1 MMSNRRH
8 FLKNLGLGMLG
19 MGGLGTAKM
28 QDSSSRDEVK
38 FRIAHV
44 TDQHVTTRRKGH
56 LGYEKCIQSINELS
70 NKPDFV
76 LMGGDMA
83 FDGLYTDLNVFEE
96 SIEWYKKLSDQLD
109 MPYYHCIGNHDVL
122 GLSSRRKVAADHPEI
137 GKAYIMNRLSMDR
150 DYYSFNHKGWHF
162 VVLNSIFE
170 KQAESGPAYETRI
183 GEEQLDWLRYDL
195 GAHSDMPTI
204 AVSHIAA
211 FCHKGQINQDF
222 ELPAMS
228 GLVLQDNKQLREIFE
243 RHNVKALLQ
252 GHTHVSEDF
261 RFNNIWYITSQ
272 SASAAWWG
280 GNWLGFNPGYTI
292 LELGDN
298 DILNWYAQ
306 EYDWEHQLEPEDTL
320 EKERIEELESFRRTQ
335 KELYQEETN
344 QE

>member
-1 MMSNRRH
+1 MSNRRH

-83 FDGLYTDLNVFEE
+83 FDGLYTDLDVFEE
-96 SIEWYKKLSDQLD
+96 SIEWYKKLSDRLD

-137 GKAYIMNRLSMDR
+137 GKAYIMKRLGMDR

-183 GEEQLDWLRYDL
+183 GEEQLEWLRYDL
-195 GAHSDMPTI
+195 GAHSEMPTI

-252 GHTHVSEDF
+252 GHTHLSEDF
-261 RFNNIWYITSQ
+261 RFNDIWYITSQ

-280 GNWLGFNPGYTI
+280 GNWLGFKPGYTI

-298 DILNWYAQ
+298 DILNWYAR

-335 KELYQEETN
+335 KELYLEETN
-344 QE
+344 KE